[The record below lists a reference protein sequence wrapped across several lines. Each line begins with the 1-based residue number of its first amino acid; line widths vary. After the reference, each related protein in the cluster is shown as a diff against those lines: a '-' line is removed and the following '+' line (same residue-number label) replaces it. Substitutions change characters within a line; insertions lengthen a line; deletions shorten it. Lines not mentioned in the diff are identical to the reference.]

1 MYLTQSRGKHFY
13 TICPSYYK
21 VRSNLL
27 QFPSQL
33 FITYREGGIQSTE
46 RTTPGDSTAVAI

>member
-27 QFPSQL
+27 QFSFCYDTAYSDVSRHYPS
-33 FITYREGGIQSTE
+33 R
-46 RTTPGDSTAVAI
+46 